1 MTNLLKIAFYSCLMT
16 GFLWSCTSTG
26 QKEPTQ
32 ENITKPPVSDTGKF
46 QYITLSGDSVFSPVN
61 PPESALANYDS
72 AKARYLLNRD
82 SAESIIWYGRRAAYL
97 GRYQEAIRIFTEG
110 ISAHPDDARMY
121 RHRGHRYITTR
132 KFDLAI
138 NDFERATQLIQGTE
152 DQIEPDGIP
161 NQFNTPVSTL
171 HSNIWYHLGLA
182 YYLKNDLENALRCYQ
197 ACAAVSANDDM
208 VVSSA
213 HWYYMTLRRLNRSE
227 EAESIV
233 SNISADMNIIENQ
246 SYQKLGLL
254 YNGRLKESD
263 LQNTESGNP
272 SNDAVLYGLGNWF
285 LYNNEPEKAKPYY
298 EKILERGNQA
308 SFGYIAAEADYLRH
322 F

>member
-1 MTNLLKIAFYSCLMT
+1 MMGI
-16 GFLWSCTSTG
+16 LWSCTTTTEKKVPTDEKNTGSTA
-26 QKEPTQ
+26 
-32 ENITKPPVSDTGKF
+32 SDVGKF

-72 AKARYLLNRD
+72 AKARYRLNKD
-82 SAESIIWYGRRAAYL
+82 SAELIIWYGRRAAYL
-97 GRYQEAIRIFTEG
+97 RRYREAIKIFTEG
-110 ISAHPDDARMY
+110 ISVHPDDARMY

-132 KFDLAI
+132 KFDMAI
-138 NDFERATQLIQGTE
+138 NDFEKATQLIAGTE

-161 NQFNTPVSTL
+161 NKLNTPVSTL
-171 HSNIWYHLGLA
+171 QSNIWYHLGLA

-197 ACAAVSANDDM
+197 ACAAVSTNDDM
-208 VVSSA
+208 IVSTA
-213 HWYYMTLRRLNRSE
+213 HWYYMTLRRLNKSA
-227 EAESIV
+227 EAKKIV

-246 SYQKLGLL
+246 SYQNLGLL
-254 YNGRLKESD
+254 YKGQLKESD

-285 LYNNEPEKAKPYY
+285 LYNDEPEKAKAYF

-308 SFGYIAAEADYLRH
+308 SFGYIAAEADYIRN